1 MYKGSNLNQNCAARS
16 DSSVGG
22 TVGKMQ
28 LPETLYSAGHKPF
41 DPQIERLIAFLRVVL
56 AAFSLVL
63 VSLDPI
69 GRDQDR
75 LAIIAVLIAYTAFA
89 MIIAFIPVVGKFR
102 TGWQL
107 PVHLVDVGLISLLL
121 NFRGGVSSQFFL
133 LYSLVLLGATVR
145 WNWRGAA
152 GTTVLLLGFG
162 LISAFLWPDNDQNGI
177 VLNLLTHSTSVLI
190 IGGMF
195 TFFGA
200 SREQSQMRLAQLAG
214 WPAPPT
220 NVRAD
225 LTAFP
230 LDAALSHVA
239 SVLHA
244 SRILLLWEQS
254 EEPFLHIA
262 LFANGRSYQDQRPAD
277 AFGKWTGSDLATI
290 TFASADLS
298 SKRFITVT
306 GAQSSK
312 DSLISPSLQSEFQLK
327 SIASAPVATTM
338 CTGRIFMLDKSDWGD
353 DDLTLTE
360 IVASRIGIELDHHA
374 LSLQLA
380 DTATTMERIRLARDL
395 HDGIL
400 QSLTAAGLQL
410 KSVESDLDPG
420 SKSRIDNVRRLL
432 LDEQQRIRAF
442 VEERQISVEQPT
454 LTLHRKVQELIDKQ
468 ERQWGCK
475 IVLSDESEDAEIRSN
490 VARQLDF
497 ILGEAIANAVRHG
510 QASHIDVTVRK
521 ALDRVLLW
529 IRDNGHGLIGST
541 GTFNITELATRKI
554 GPASIRN
561 RIVELGGSLTLSS
574 SPQGAELAIELPT

>member
-1 MYKGSNLNQNCAARS
+1 
-16 DSSVGG
+16 
-22 TVGKMQ
+22 
-28 LPETLYSAGHKPF
+28 
-41 DPQIERLIAFLRVVL
+41 
-56 AAFSLVL
+56 
-63 VSLDPI
+63 
-69 GRDQDR
+69 
-75 LAIIAVLIAYTAFA
+75 
-89 MIIAFIPVVGKFR
+89 
-102 TGWQL
+102 
-107 PVHLVDVGLISLLL
+107 
-121 NFRGGVSSQFFL
+121 
-133 LYSLVLLGATVR
+133 
-145 WNWRGAA
+145 
-152 GTTVLLLGFG
+152 
-162 LISAFLWPDNDQNGI
+162 
-177 VLNLLTHSTSVLI
+177 
-190 IGGMF
+190 
-195 TFFGA
+195 
-200 SREQSQMRLAQLAG
+200 
-214 WPAPPT
+214 
-220 NVRAD
+220 
-225 LTAFP
+225 
-230 LDAALSHVA
+230 
-239 SVLHA
+239 
-244 SRILLLWEQS
+244 
-254 EEPFLHIA
+254 
-262 LFANGRSYQDQRPAD
+262 
-277 AFGKWTGSDLATI
+277 
-290 TFASADLS
+290 
-298 SKRFITVT
+298 
-306 GAQSSK
+306 
-312 DSLISPSLQSEFQLK
+312 
-327 SIASAPVATTM
+327 
-338 CTGRIFMLDKSDWGD
+338 
-353 DDLTLTE
+353 LTE

>member
-1 MYKGSNLNQNCAARS
+1 MR
-16 DSSVGG
+16 
-22 TVGKMQ
+22 

-89 MIIAFIPVVGKFR
+89 MIIAFVPVVGKFT

-107 PVHLVDVGLISLLL
+107 PVHLIDVGLISLLL

-239 SVLHA
+239 SVLQA

-306 GAQSSK
+306 GTQSSK

-380 DTATTMERIRLARDL
+380 DTATTMERIRVARDL

>member
-1 MYKGSNLNQNCAARS
+1 
-16 DSSVGG
+16 
-22 TVGKMQ
+22 
-28 LPETLYSAGHKPF
+28 
-41 DPQIERLIAFLRVVL
+41 
-56 AAFSLVL
+56 
-63 VSLDPI
+63 
-69 GRDQDR
+69 
-75 LAIIAVLIAYTAFA
+75 
-89 MIIAFIPVVGKFR
+89 
-102 TGWQL
+102 
-107 PVHLVDVGLISLLL
+107 
-121 NFRGGVSSQFFL
+121 
-133 LYSLVLLGATVR
+133 VLLGATVR

-162 LISAFLWPDNDQNGI
+162 LISAFLWTDNDQNGM
-177 VLNLLTHSTSVLI
+177 VFNLLTHSTSALI

-200 SREQSQMRLAQLAG
+200 SREQSQMRLAQLAE

-225 LTAFP
+225 LAAFP
-230 LDAALSHVA
+230 LDAALRHVA
-239 SVLHA
+239 SVLQA

-277 AFGKWTGSDLATI
+277 AFGKWTRSDLATI

-338 CTGRIFMLDKSDWGD
+338 CTGRIFMLDRSDWGD

-380 DTATTMERIRLARDL
+380 DTATTMERIRVARDL

-420 SKSRIDNVRRLL
+420 FKSRIDNVRRLL
-432 LDEQQRIRAF
+432 LEEQQRIRAF